1 MFTWLKI
8 EAYEKSVKCLQ
19 IVKEILIFDLWY
31 SQNGQKWP
39 NEMTPRN
46 YYC

>member
-8 EAYEKSVKCLQ
+8 EAYEKSVKWILQ
-19 IVKEILIFDLWY
+19 IVKEILIFDIHKMDKNDL
-31 SQNGQKWP
+31 
-39 NEMTPRN
+39 TPRN